1 MDKLTIQEISR
12 VLVEKNGL
20 SQQEASRFVQE
31 LFATI
36 QQGLETDRVVKVK
49 GLGTFKMI
57 NVEARES
64 VSVRTGERVMIE
76 SHTKVTFTPDTVM
89 RELVNKPFSQF
100 ETVVLNDGVE
110 FSDMPETP
118 EIPEDEEPETD
129 TFVET
134 DLEPEP
140 IVEPE
145 PEPIVEPEPEPIV
158 EPEPAPIVEPEP
170 EPIVEPEPESI
181 VEPEPAPIVEPEPAP
196 IVEPEPAP
204 VVDSSF
210 VPPTP
215 HQLIEDDDDDDD
227 AGEEEPTSWL
237 RWLMYAIFA
246 LLLLCI
252 GGAGG
257 YFAKD
262 YIAPAVSDTIIIHD
276 TLVIIEQE
284 DTLEDVEEMQAEEP
298 VENMQPT
305 SNTAENTQPTPKTA
319 ENAQPTPSTVENT
332 QPKAPA
338 VELDEYEKKDARIR
352 LGAYRIV
359 GLDHEVKVL
368 AGQTF
373 YSICRAH
380 LGPDMACYVE
390 AYNNLPQ
397 NPQIKEGQVIR
408 IPKLQLKKRRK

>member
-110 FSDMPETP
+110 FSDMPE
-118 EIPEDEEPETD
+118 EEEEPETE

-134 DLEPEP
+134 DPEPEP

-145 PEPIVEPEPEPIV
+145 PEPIVEPEPELV
-158 EPEPAPIVEPEP
+158 VEPEP
-170 EPIVEPEPESI
+170 EPIVEPEPEP
-181 VEPEPAPIVEPEPAP
+181 VVEAEPEPVPVLGAEPEPVPVLGAEPEPAPN
-196 IVEPEPAP
+196 P
-204 VVDSSF
+204 VVESSF
-210 VPPTP
+210 PPTP
-215 HQLIEDDDDDDD
+215 HQLIEDDEDDDDD

-332 QPKAPA
+332 QPKATA

>member
-118 EIPEDEEPETD
+118 EMPEDEEPETD

-145 PEPIVEPEPEPIV
+145 PEPIVESEPEPV
-158 EPEPAPIVEPEP
+158 VEPEP
-170 EPIVEPEPESI
+170 EPVVEPEPEP
-181 VEPEPAPIVEPEPAP
+181 V
-196 IVEPEPAP
+196 VEPEPAP

-237 RWLMYAIFA
+237 RWLMYAVFA

>member
-118 EIPEDEEPETD
+118 EMPEDEEPETD

-134 DLEPEP
+134 DLEPVP

-145 PEPIVEPEPEPIV
+145 PE
-158 EPEPAPIVEPEP
+158 PIVEPEP

-210 VPPTP
+210 IPPTP

>member
-134 DLEPEP
+134 DLEPE
-140 IVEPE
+140 
-145 PEPIVEPEPEPIV
+145 
-158 EPEPAPIVEPEP
+158 PIVEPEP

>member
-1 MDKLTIQEISR
+1 MDKLTIQEIAR
-12 VLVEKNGL
+12 VLVDKNGL
-20 SQQEASRFVQE
+20 TVQDANRFVQE
-31 LFATI
+31 MFSII
-36 QQGLETDRVVKVK
+36 QQRLETDNLVKVK
-49 GLGTFKMI
+49 GLGTFKTI
-57 NVEARES
+57 SVEARES
-64 VSVRTGERVMIE
+64 VSVRTGERVRID

-110 FSDMPETP
+110 FSDMPE
-118 EIPEDEEPETD
+118 EEEEPETE

-134 DLEPEP
+134 DPEPEP

-145 PEPIVEPEPEPIV
+145 PEPIVEPEPEPV
-158 EPEPAPIVEPEP
+158 VEPEP
-170 EPIVEPEPESI
+170 EPIVEPEPEP
-181 VEPEPAPIVEPEPAP
+181 VVEAEPEPVPVLGAEPEPVPVLGAEPEPAPN
-196 IVEPEPAP
+196 P
-204 VVDSSF
+204 VVESSF
-210 VPPTP
+210 APTP
-215 HQLIEDDDDDDD
+215 HQLIEDDEDDDDD

-237 RWLMYAIFA
+237 RWLMYAILA

-252 GGAGG
+252 GAVGG
-257 YFAKD
+257 YFAKG
-262 YIAPAVSDTIIIHD
+262 YMSPAVSDTIIIHD

-284 DTLEDVEEMQAEEP
+284 DSLEDAEEIQAEEP
-298 VENMQPT
+298 VENAQPT
-305 SNTAENTQPTPKTA
+305 SNQVENTQPIP
-319 ENAQPTPSTVENT
+319 NTVENT
-332 QPKAPA
+332 QPKATA